1 MPTRMAQDAMR
12 AFDRTS
18 DGNWKQTPE
27 TQKVLGIIRDSGG
40 RDFKVEPMPS
50 PMAQNGEGQW
60 GLGGGVYMPSQ
71 GRTFVDPVNGTVS
84 VAAHEAGH
92 ASFET
97 DLIKDTNSGKLGA
110 FEKLN
115 NMQGASDGN
124 KMRAVYETM
133 SKPIMLEEANAQGVM
148 QAAMD
153 KAGYKADYSGWKAVP
168 TSRTGL
174 ADDIPAALTYPGEY
188 RMGGRYDRGMGE
200 YMKAMPREDNQLTQ
214 EEMQVLG
221 KTRDSLVPAMTRQ
234 FQKGYNLI
242 K

>member
-1 MPTRMAQDAMR
+1 MAQDAMR

-27 TQKVLGIIRDSGG
+27 TQKVLGIIKDSGG

-60 GLGGGVYMPSQ
+60 GLGGGVYIPSQ
-71 GRTFVDPVNGTVS
+71 DRTFVDPVNGTVS

-153 KAGYKADYSGWKAVP
+153 KAGYQADYSGWKAIP
-168 TSRTGL
+168 TSKTGL
-174 ADDIPAALTYPGEY
+174 ADDIPAALAYPGEY
-188 RMGGRYDRGMGE
+188 RMGGRYDRGIGE
-200 YMKAMPREDNQLTQ
+200 YMQAMPRENNQLTQ

>member
-1 MPTRMAQDAMR
+1 MAQDAMR

-153 KAGYKADYSGWKAVP
+153 KAGYKADYSGWKSIP
-168 TSRTGL
+168 SYKTGL
-174 ADDIPAALTYPGEY
+174 ADDIPAALAYPGEY

-200 YMKAMPREDNQLTQ
+200 YIKAMPREDNQLTQ

-221 KTRDSLVPAMTRQ
+221 KTRDSLIPAMTRQ